1 MPSTM
6 KAMRLYELGGS
17 FQLDEV
23 PIPTPGPNDA
33 LIKLKAT
40 GAGLTPVLMRRTPG
54 LVDSYPRIMGH
65 EIAGEVV
72 EVGSEVENV
81 APGDMVTCHFYL
93 VCHSCN
99 FCRSGRETLCP
110 DFKGYVGLV
119 LDGGFAEYT
128 VIPCLNLCKIPD
140 GVSPLDACVAA
151 DAICTPYHNCVA
163 EAQIKPGD
171 TVAIVGAGGGVA
183 IHAVQMAQ
191 ICGGVVI
198 GIDVSQKKLE
208 VVSELGAMATIDATN
223 TDSVE
228 EILSLT
234 DGKGVDVYIDYVA
247 TKETLEAG
255 MASLGR
261 GGKMV
266 IVGSRPP
273 AAFGGVSPKFTVD
286 PQAMLSNAQE
296 IHGSRYCSML
306 ELRQSLELVKQGQ
319 IKPIVTET
327 FKLEETETAFQRLQD
342 NLITG
347 RGAVVFD

>member
-1 MPSTM
+1 MPTMM
-6 KAMRLYELGGS
+6 KAMRIYELGGA

-23 PIPTPGPNDA
+23 PVPTPGPNDA
-33 LIKLKAT
+33 LIKLQAT

-65 EIAGEVV
+65 EIAGEVQ
-72 EVGSEVENV
+72 EVGSEVQNV
-81 APGDMVTCHFYL
+81 VPGDLVTCHFYL
-93 VCHSCN
+93 VCHTCN

-128 VIPCLNLCKIPD
+128 VLPSLNLCKIPP
-140 GVSPLDACVAA
+140 GVSSLDACVAA
-151 DAICTPYHNCVA
+151 DAICTPYHNCTA

-171 TVAIVGAGGGVA
+171 SVAIVGAGGGVA

-191 ICGGVVI
+191 LCGGSVI
-198 GIDVSQKKLE
+198 GIDVSEKKLE
-208 VVSELGAMATIDATN
+208 TVAELGAVATIDSTQ

-234 DGKGVDVYIDYVA
+234 EGRGVDHYIDYVS

-255 MASLGR
+255 MATLGR
-261 GGKMV
+261 GGKLV
-266 IVGSRPP
+266 IVGARAPG
-273 AAFGGVSPKFTVD
+273 AFGGVSSNFMVD
-286 PQAMLSNAQE
+286 PNKMLQMGQE
-296 IHGSRYCSML
+296 IHGSRYCSMQ
-306 ELRQSLELVKQGQ
+306 ELRQSLELVRRGQ

-327 FKLEETETAFQRLQD
+327 FPLEETETAFQKLQ
-342 NLITG
+342 NNEITG
-347 RGAVVFD
+347 RAAIVFD